1 MKGEIEEKEGGEEK
15 SRKDES
21 INDKKLNFIELN
33 VQILRS
39 KITYLFK

>member
-1 MKGEIEEKEGGEEK
+1 MKKRKEEKR
-15 SRKDES
+15 SRGTKDES

-33 VQILRS
+33 VQILCS